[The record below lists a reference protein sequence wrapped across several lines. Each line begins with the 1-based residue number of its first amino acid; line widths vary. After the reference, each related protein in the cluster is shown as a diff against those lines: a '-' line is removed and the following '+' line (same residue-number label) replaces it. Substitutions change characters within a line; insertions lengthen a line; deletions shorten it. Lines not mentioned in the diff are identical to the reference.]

1 MLQIHLSTSENQT
14 SSDIYDVIIIGSGPA
29 GMAAAIYTGR
39 SLLKTLMLE
48 KIGSG
53 GQAALTELIE
63 NYPGFPHGING
74 YELSQKMEEQ
84 AKNFGT
90 SFDYAEVQKV
100 TQDETGIFH
109 VFTESREFLSKTVI
123 IATGASPKKL
133 GVPGEEK
140 FIGRGIS
147 FCATCDASFYKDKV
161 VAVVGGGDSA
171 VEEGMYLTKFAK
183 KVYLIHRRD
192 QLRAAKIVQ
201 KRAFQT
207 PGMEFIWDTVVEEIK
222 GENFVE
228 ALKLKNVKTNETSW
242 LEVNGV
248 FLYIGL
254 LPNTNFIE
262 GVEKDEQGYIITDE
276 MMRTNIPGLFAAG
289 DCRHTPLRQVITA
302 ASDGAIAAYAV
313 EKYLETLPHEK
324 A

>member
-1 MLQIHLSTSENQT
+1 MLQIHISTSENQET
-14 SSDIYDVIIIGSGPA
+14 GNIYDVIIIGSGPA
-29 GMAAAIYTGR
+29 GMTAAIYTGR
-39 SLLKTLMLE
+39 SLLKTLILE

-84 AKNFGT
+84 AKNFGA
-90 SFDYAEVQKV
+90 SFDYADVQKV
-100 TQDETGIFH
+100 TQDELGLFH
-109 VFTESREFLSKTVI
+109 VFTESREFLARAVI
-123 IATGASPKKL
+123 VATGASPKKL

-147 FCATCDASFYKDKV
+147 FCATCDASFYRDKV

-201 KRAFQT
+201 QRAFQT
-207 PGMEFIWDTVVEEIK
+207 PGMEFIWDTVVEEVK
-222 GENFVE
+222 GENFLE
-228 ALKLKNVKTNETSW
+228 AIKLKNVKTNETSW

-254 LPNTNFIE
+254 LPNTGFID
-262 GVEKDEQGYIITDE
+262 GVEKDDQGYIITDE
-276 MMRTNIPGLFAAG
+276 MMRTNIPGLFVAG
-289 DCRHTPLRQVITA
+289 DCRRTPLRQVITA

-313 EKYLETLPHEK
+313 EKYLESLHQYKE
-324 A
+324 

>member
-1 MLQIHLSTSENQT
+1 MLTLHLSSD
-14 SSDIYDVIIIGSGPA
+14 SSQLQNELYDVIIVGSGPA
-29 GMAAAIYTGR
+29 GMTAAIYTGR
-39 SLLKTLMLE
+39 SLLKTLLLE

-74 YELSQKMEEQ
+74 YELSQRMEEQ

-90 SFDYAEVQKV
+90 LFEYADVQTITK
-100 TQDETGIFH
+100 DSNGIFH
-109 VFTESREFLSKTVI
+109 VSTELREFLSRTVI
-123 IATGASPKKL
+123 ISSGASPKKL
-133 GVPGEEK
+133 DIPGEEK

-161 VAVVGGGDSA
+161 VAVIGGGDSA
-171 VEEGMYLTKFAK
+171 VEEGMYLTKFAS
-183 KVYLIHRRD
+183 KVFIIHRRD

-201 KRAFQT
+201 ERAFAN
-207 PGMEFIWDTVVEEIK
+207 PKLEFLWNTVVEEVK
-222 GENFVE
+222 GENFLE
-228 ALKLKNVKTNETSW
+228 AIRLKNVKTGETSW
-242 LEVNGV
+242 LEVNGM

-254 LPNTNFIE
+254 LPNTEFLKD
-262 GVEKDEQGYIITDE
+262 VHLDEQGYILTDD

-313 EKYLETLPHEK
+313 EKYLEEHK
-324 A
+324 

>member
-1 MLQIHLSTSENQT
+1 MINLHISTSSSENT
-14 SSDIYDVIIIGSGPA
+14 TDIYDVIIVGSGPA
-29 GMAAAIYTGR
+29 GMTAAIYTGR
-39 SLLKTLMLE
+39 SLLKTLLLE

-74 YELSQKMEEQ
+74 YELSQRMEEQ
-84 AKNFGT
+84 AKNFGA
-90 SFDYAEVQKV
+90 SFEYADVQKI
-100 TQDETGIFH
+100 TRDDKGLFH
-109 VFTESREFLSKTVI
+109 VHTESREFLSKTVI

-133 GVPGEEK
+133 GIPNEEK

-147 FCATCDASFYKDKV
+147 FCATCDASFYRDKV
-161 VAVVGGGDSA
+161 VAVIGGGDSA

-201 KRAFQT
+201 ERAFKT
-207 PGMEFIWDTVVEEIK
+207 PGMEFIWNTIVEEVK
-222 GENFVE
+222 GENFLE
-228 ALKLKNVKTNETSW
+228 AIKLKNVKTGETSW
-242 LEVNGV
+242 LEVSGM

-254 LPNTNFIE
+254 YPNTSFLE
-262 GVEKDEQGYIITDE
+262 GVNCDEQGYILTDE

-313 EKYLETLPHEK
+313 EKYLEETK
-324 A
+324 G